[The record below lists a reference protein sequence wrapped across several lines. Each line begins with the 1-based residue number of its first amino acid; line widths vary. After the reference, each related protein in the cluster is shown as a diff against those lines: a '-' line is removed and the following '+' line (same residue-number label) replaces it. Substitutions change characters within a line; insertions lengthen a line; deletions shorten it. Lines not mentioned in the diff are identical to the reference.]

1 MSSSLFQLFP
11 ENIATTIVR
20 HLVSSTACSTALQA
34 IPPAVSALNALLQV
48 NKLWRKA
55 VLDCV
60 YEKCVI
66 SINRQNKL
74 DTSVSPMIPLAGK
87 LPLSDICDKVRH
99 LQLNVDCN
107 FIDLQIYLD
116 NWNPKAGTVLRNV
129 ECVEFV
135 LVSSISNIDR
145 HMVLQQSYGTAFEH
159 VSMEELGKVAFG
171 LAPNIYTLELTGTRS
186 NSDFF
191 AYIPA
196 DAQLNSLRSVFMPAI
211 DMDLSDVVY
220 LLKSA
225 PAVEELKCSSIIIGN
240 ELEEIEPAKW
250 PDFVYENCHPLG
262 PNFSKLTVSKLTSV
276 WRQARVFM
284 LIAIMC
290 PSMRRS
296 TDIA

>member
-1 MSSSLFQLFP
+1 
-11 ENIATTIVR
+11 
-20 HLVSSTACSTALQA
+20 
-34 IPPAVSALNALLQV
+34 
-48 NKLWRKA
+48 
-55 VLDCV
+55 
-60 YEKCVI
+60 
-66 SINRQNKL
+66 
-74 DTSVSPMIPLAGK
+74 
-87 LPLSDICDKVRH
+87 
-99 LQLNVDCN
+99 
-107 FIDLQIYLD
+107 
-116 NWNPKAGTVLRNV
+116 
-129 ECVEFV
+129 
-135 LVSSISNIDR
+135 
-145 HMVLQQSYGTAFEH
+145 MVLQQSYGTAFEH

-290 PSMRRS
+290 PRFLSVVVNECKQGKFKSCLYSLNTAKEYAPFNRYS
-296 TDIA
+296 INFSICCHLYTDATAVV